1 MQYVFLRALPLEYS
15 EQTGNGSQKGNT
27 FYESRSQDHVCT
39 NVVRSFRL
47 TGNGVNCSLTD
58 LADTDTST
66 NSSEA
71 CAKGAITGLNH
82 ISQ

>member
-1 MQYVFLRALPLEYS
+1 MQYVFYVLRLFEYS
-15 EQTGNGSQKGNT
+15 EQTCYGSQKGNT
-27 FYESRSQDHVCT
+27 FYEGRSQDHVST

-58 LADTDTST
+58 LADTDTSA

-71 CAKGAITGLNH
+71 SAQSAITWLNH